1 MLEVGVRWFVLGR
14 SRLSLISRQFQS
26 IIVQFWGMVEAIE
39 TGETIP
45 DLTKSCNVSN
55 EIISVNSTTD

>member
-1 MLEVGVRWFVLGR
+1 MLEVGVQWFVLGR

-26 IIVQFWGMVEAIE
+26 IIVQFWGMVETIE

-45 DLTKSCNVSN
+45 DLTKLCNVSN